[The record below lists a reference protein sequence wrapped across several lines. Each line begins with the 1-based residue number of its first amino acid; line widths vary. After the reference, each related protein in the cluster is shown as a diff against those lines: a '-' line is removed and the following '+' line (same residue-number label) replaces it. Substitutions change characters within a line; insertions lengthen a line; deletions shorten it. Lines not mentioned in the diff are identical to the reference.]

1 MEQHKLSSARAG
13 RLAERQAESYL
24 IEEGLELIAR
34 NIRYPCGEI
43 DLLMRDDRT
52 LVFVEV
58 RQRSN
63 RRFPSA
69 LASVDCKKQRRLT
82 SAAALVLQSNNL
94 PHFEAVRFDV
104 VGFDASGKPLRVHW
118 VKQAF
123 DAQEH

>member
-1 MEQHKLSSARAG
+1 MERQNHSSARAG

-24 IEEGLELIAR
+24 IEKGLELIAR

-58 RQRSN
+58 RHRSN

-69 LASVDCKKQRRLT
+69 LASVDSKKQRRLT
-82 SAAALVLQSNNL
+82 SAAALVLQSKNL
-94 PHFEAVRFDV
+94 PQFEAVRFDV
-104 VGFDASGKPLRVHW
+104 VGFDASEKPLKVRW

-123 DAQEH
+123 NAQEH